1 MRDRNV
7 SYADD
12 QLLAISGLQHLAF
25 CERQC
30 ALIHLEQTWHENVLT
45 ALGNLM
51 HERVH
56 SDESTTRG
64 DLRVARGLPLT
75 SKRLGLVGVA
85 DVVEFHRDDTSTLV
99 LPKQRGAWRV
109 YPVEYK
115 RGQKKKDNVD
125 AVQLCAQAL
134 CLEEMLGVAIAEGSL
149 YYGQTRNRVV
159 VPLDA
164 ALRSETESLAAR
176 FHNLMEQG
184 DVPPPKFASHCKS
197 CSLVDECQPN
207 VSASASAYLE
217 KMIAEV
223 AS

>member
-1 MRDRNV
+1 M

-30 ALIHLEQTWHENVLT
+30 ALIHLEQTWHENALT
-45 ALGNLM
+45 ALGRLM

-99 LPKQRGAWRV
+99 LPKQRGTWHV

-134 CLEEMLGVAIAEGSL
+134 CLEEMLGVAITEGSL

-176 FHNLMEQG
+176 FHHLMEQG
-184 DVPPPKFASHCKS
+184 NVPPPKLASHCKS
-197 CSLVDECQPN
+197 CSLVDHCQP
-207 VSASASAYLE
+207 SISGRASAYLE